1 MKIAFFTDTF
11 VPQTNGVVTSIL
23 NSTDRLARNGHKIMI
38 FSPKIGKGLNLHKN
52 IKVVELKSF
61 NLLPKYKEME
71 VRIPTFIKVLKNI
84 RNFNPDVIHIHT
96 PFGIGYE
103 GFLCSKLLKKPLVGT
118 YHTLLPDFLKHVSL
132 AGLEKKEQTKNLTWK
147 YSNLFY
153 NRCDMVITPSN
164 IIKKELKK
172 HGLNSRIEVVSNGVD
187 LNKFYR
193 KIIKNK
199 KITILHVGRISYEKN
214 VDVVLQAMKIVS
226 LYNKIKFIIVGG
238 GPDLEKLKKYA
249 EGINLDVEFTG
260 VIKNE
265 NLAGYYNKANI
276 FVTASTIE
284 TEGIVILEAMA
295 CGLPIVGVNKLAIPE
310 IVKNGK
316 NGFVANE
323 NEPEDIAKYLI
334 KLIKSKGLRNKLGRN
349 SIKIARKYSLDNSV
363 RKLEN
368 IYYSFLK

>member
-23 NSTDRLARNGHKIMI
+23 NSTDRLARKGHKIMI

-71 VRIPTFIKVLKNI
+71 VRIPTFIKVLKEI
-84 RNFNPDVIHIHT
+84 RNFNPDIIHIHT

-103 GFLCSKLLKKPLVGT
+103 GFLCAKLLKKPLVGT

-153 NRCDMVITPSN
+153 NKCDIVITPSDV
-164 IIKKELKK
+164 IKRELKK
-172 HGLNSRIEVVSNGVD
+172 HGLKSKIEVLSNGVD
-187 LNKFYR
+187 LNKFYKK
-193 KIIKNK
+193 KIKKNK
-199 KITILHVGRISYEKN
+199 LTILHVGRISYEKN

-226 LYNKIKFIIVGG
+226 LYKGIRFIIVGG
-238 GPDLEKLKKYA
+238 GPDLERLKKYA

-265 NLAGYYNKANI
+265 NLADYYNKADVFI
-276 FVTASTIE
+276 TASTIE

-316 NGFVANE
+316 NGFVVKE
-323 NEPEDIAKYLI
+323 NEPEEMAMSLI
-334 KLIKSKGLRNKLGRN
+334 KLIKNKSLRNKLGKN
-349 SIKIARKYSLDNSV
+349 SMKIAKMYSLDNTV
-363 RKLEN
+363 RKLEQL
-368 IYYSFLK
+368 YKSLL